1 MAVVAIDL
9 SRCINCGWCRRVC
22 PTETIKYFSTGH
34 RTHVVDPDGCIDC
47 GICPP
52 ICPVDCIEPVTDYVV
67 SPEHLEAA
75 KTKAKAFAANQ
86 RRMKLDRDTVVARTL
101 AKLAAHGNGNGA
113 HA

>member
-9 SRCINCGWCRRVC
+9 AACINCGWCRRVC

-34 RTHVVDPDGCIDC
+34 RTHVVEPDGCIDC
-47 GICPP
+47 GICVPV
-52 ICPVDCIEPVTDYVV
+52 CPVDCISVVDYEVPVIALT
-67 SPEHLEAA
+67 EA

-86 RRMKLDRDTVVARTL
+86 RRMKQDRDAIVARTI
-101 AKLAAHGNGNGA
+101 AKIPKVST

>member
-9 SRCINCGWCRRVC
+9 AGCINCGWCRRVC

-47 GICPP
+47 GICTPV
-52 ICPVDCIEPVTDYVV
+52 CPVDVIYPVPEYVV
-67 SPEHLEAA
+67 SAA
-75 KTKAKAFAANQ
+75 DLASAKQRAKSFAANQ
-86 RRMKLDRDTVVARTL
+86 RKMKLDRDTVVARTL
-101 AKLAAHGNGNGA
+101 AKLAARSSA